1 MAFISV
7 TRLRVRRLAYLPDFI
22 LFALRSARQA
32 KRAAGNLGVGLLRE
46 ANRTFWTRTS
56 WRDESSMKAFML
68 AMPHRKAMEKLAEWC
83 DEAGVV
89 HWTQESARL
98 PDWHEAHHRLVVE
111 GRRSK
116 VKHPSADHEAY
127 RIAPPK
133 VRIGKR

>member
-7 TRLRVRRLAYLPDFI
+7 TRLRVRRFAYLPGFI

-46 ANRTFWTRTS
+46 ANRTFWTRTA

-83 DEAGVV
+83 DEAAVV
-89 HWTQESARL
+89 H
-98 PDWHEAHHRLVVE
+98 
-111 GRRSK
+111 
-116 VKHPSADHEAY
+116 
-127 RIAPPK
+127 
-133 VRIGKR
+133 